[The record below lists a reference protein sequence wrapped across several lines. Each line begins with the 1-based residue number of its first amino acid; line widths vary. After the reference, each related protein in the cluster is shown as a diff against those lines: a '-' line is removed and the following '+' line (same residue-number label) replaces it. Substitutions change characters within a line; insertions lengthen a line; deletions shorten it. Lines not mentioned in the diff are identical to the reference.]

1 MKDNIIRAYGDT
13 YNDGKIQLSFTLPVK
28 QGLKAAEAC
37 KRYCF
42 KLGLEDVEV
51 VHMKDLKEGFTF
63 FVVYAVSKKSVN
75 FDKVTVAKIDTEI
88 MDYYKINDYIKEK
101 INRKVNVVGA
111 CTGTDA
117 HTVGLDA
124 ILNMKGYDGEYG
136 LERYHEINTVNM
148 GSQVANEKL
157 IETAVKMKADAIL
170 VSQVVTQKNI
180 HIKNLT
186 EFVEILE
193 AEGLRDQFILILGG
207 PRISHELA
215 LELGFDA
222 GFGSG
227 TKPNEVASYI
237 VQKVYKDSILVKGG
251 E

>member
-1 MKDNIIRAYGDT
+1 
-13 YNDGKIQLSFTLPVK
+13 
-28 QGLKAAEAC
+28 
-37 KRYCF
+37 
-42 KLGLEDVEV
+42 
-51 VHMKDLKEGFTF
+51 
-63 FVVYAVSKKSVN
+63 
-75 FDKVTVAKIDTEI
+75 
-88 MDYYKINDYIKEK
+88 
-101 INRKVNVVGA
+101 
-111 CTGTDA
+111 
-117 HTVGLDA
+117 
-124 ILNMKGYDGEYG
+124 
-136 LERYHEINTVNM
+136 
-148 GSQVANEKL
+148 
-157 IETAVKMKADAIL
+157 
-170 VSQVVTQKNI
+170 
-180 HIKNLT
+180 LT